1 MLNIIKM
8 LIGLALILGVILNA
22 DNSKTVKME
31 AINKSTYM
39 QIYKS
44 SKHDVRKIYKITDI
58 KKAKKMLVG
67 VVEFGVPKKMED
79 TPSEPEKMILKV
91 STKTG
96 KLLDK
101 GTSNN
106 PIWFLAYYPNE
117 NYLSVEREYETDY
130 GFDLNN
136 ANKEMGNPENTY
148 DSPTGLY
155 RITGAYNGEECYGYK
170 LMIKVD
176 NQFKTLFNFD
186 DRACYFTD
194 KFWKDDNN
202 FYFSIKIEEEK
213 GNSWKYYHIKIK

>member
-1 MLNIIKM
+1 MLNIIKI
-8 LIGLALILGVILNA
+8 IGLVLILGVISNA

-31 AINKSTYM
+31 AISKSTYM

-44 SKHDVRKIYKITDI
+44 SKHDVQKIYKITDI

-67 VVEFGVPKKMED
+67 MVEFGVPKKMED

-91 STKTG
+91 STKAG

-101 GTSNN
+101 GTNNN

-117 NYLSVEREYETDY
+117 NYLSVEREYEADY
-130 GFDLNN
+130 GFDLNY
-136 ANKEMGNPENTY
+136 ANKEMGSPENSY
-148 DSPTGLY
+148 DSPTGQY

-176 NQFKTLFNFD
+176 NQFKTFFNFD

-202 FYFSIKIEEEK
+202 FYFSMKIEEENGIK
-213 GNSWKYYHIKIK
+213 WKYYHINIK